1 MTRAKELLLLS
12 GGITSRSVGE
22 TVFDLLQNVGTG
34 EIGISSTEAL
44 RVGGSAIPHRVVR
57 APDRKWPRRRW
68 DRVVGEALVDPRE
81 IAEQWE
87 RRTAR
92 WTKIRETPYHLTP
105 TLLGNRAVSVRREAT
120 SVRQDVEVKRL
131 TGVVAHRLLERWDFS
146 GDPSGLRTQV
156 ATVLQETLGPEGQ
169 SHAGMVA
176 ESVNDLLATF
186 SRSEAYAR
194 LRSSHILGREVP
206 FLMPWGDGQVM
217 EGVIDLIYRLDG
229 ELWIA
234 DYKTDAIS
242 ADQAAA
248 QAEQYRPQSEV
259 YKAAVKQSLGTEPRF
274 HCLFLR
280 CGAAVEL

>member
-1 MTRAKELLLLS
+1 
-12 GGITSRSVGE
+12 
-22 TVFDLLQNVGTG
+22 
-34 EIGISSTEAL
+34 
-44 RVGGSAIPHRVVR
+44 
-57 APDRKWPRRRW
+57 
-68 DRVVGEALVDPRE
+68 
-81 IAEQWE
+81 
-87 RRTAR
+87 
-92 WTKIRETPYHLTP
+92 
-105 TLLGNRAVSVRREAT
+105 
-120 SVRQDVEVKRL
+120 
-131 TGVVAHRLLERWDFS
+131 
-146 GDPSGLRTQV
+146 
-156 ATVLQETLGPEGQ
+156 
-169 SHAGMVA
+169 MVA

-248 QAEQYRPQSEV
+248 QTEQYRPQSEI

-280 CGAAVEL
+280 CGEAVEL